1 MKILISVSVCILF
14 ISIPAFALDTCTLP
28 DKIDSAKIQ
37 SIDCQNDISPDSY
50 VLALSWSPQHCSTV
64 DGNSKAHELQCKL
77 NKFGFVVHGLWGQ
90 NDKAHTKCD
99 QPRNCGSSVVTDEI
113 IKKAICIMPGVTLI
127 QGEWQKHG
135 TCTGM
140 TQDQYF
146 DKTIELWGNIVKPDI
161 GLIVNSK
168 NEVSVDK
175 IVDGFVKSNT
185 NVGIFSDAIA
195 VQVGKNN
202 RFKEVF
208 ICYDLDFKFTQ
219 CNVGRTPLNQIIKVT
234 LPK

>member
-1 MKILISVSVCILF
+1 MKILISLTVYFFS
-14 ISIPAFALDTCTLP
+14 ISAFALDSCMLP
-28 DKIDSAKIQ
+28 SKIDGAKIQ
-37 SIDCQNDISPDSY
+37 PIDCQNDISPDSY

-64 DGNSKAHELQCKL
+64 DVNSKTHELQCKL

-90 NDKAHTKCD
+90 NDKAQKKCD
-99 QPRNCGSSVVTDEI
+99 QPRNCGSSTVTDEI
-113 IKKAICIMPGVTLI
+113 IKKAICIMPGVPLI
-127 QGEWQKHG
+127 QGQWQKHG

-146 DKTIELWGNIVKPDI
+146 DKTIELWDSIVKPDI
-161 GLIVNSK
+161 SSILNSK
-168 NEVSVDK
+168 NEVSVDR

-185 NVGIFSDAIA
+185 KIGIFSDAVA
-195 VQVGKNN
+195 VQVGNNN

-208 ICYDLDFKFTQ
+208 ICYDVDFKFAP
-219 CNVGRTPLNQIIKVT
+219 CKVGRTPLNQIIKVT